1 MMPRRIAF
9 LNPVGGLGGAEQSLL
24 RLLRV
29 VRKHSPE
36 TNCRLL
42 IGSDGPLMDE
52 ARALG
57 VDAERLPMPRPI
69 ARLGDSGLRGRG
81 VTGKLRLLATVPA
94 AGFATLRTVRWMR
107 NWLAKHPPDL
117 IHSNGMKTHLLSA
130 LARPSG
136 TPLIWHIRDFPGER
150 PLMRH
155 ALRRLSRRAT
165 LAIANSNAVADDARR
180 VFPRLPVST
189 LYNMVDTER
198 FAPGPADPCLLDQL
212 AALPPTLN
220 IMRIGLVA
228 TYANWKGHDVLL
240 RAAAKL
246 PSHVPF
252 RVYLVGDPI
261 YSTPGSQF
269 RREDLA
275 ALAMQLGIAPRVGFI
290 PFQRDTAAI
299 YRCLDVVVH
308 ASTRP
313 EPFGLTIV
321 EAMACGRAV
330 IVARAGG
337 AAELFTDGVD
347 ALGHEPGNA
356 DDLAAALLRLHDSAE
371 RDRLGNAARKSALE
385 RFGEERFARELLEIY
400 SRSQDHGKSQDAPQ
414 TK

>member
-29 VRKHSPE
+29 VRTHSPE
-36 TNCRLL
+36 TICRLL
-42 IGSDGPLMDE
+42 VGSDGPLMDE
-52 ARALG
+52 ARAIG
-57 VDAERLPMPRPI
+57 VEAERLPMPRPI
-69 ARLGDSGLRGRG
+69 ARLGDSGLRHGG
-81 VTGKLRLLATVPA
+81 FIGKLRLLTTAPA
-94 AGFATLRTVRWMR
+94 AGFATLRTVGWMR
-107 NWLAKHPPDL
+107 NWLAKHPPDV

-130 LARPSG
+130 LARPNG
-136 TPLIWHIRDFPGER
+136 TPLIWHIRDFPGQR

-165 LAIANSNAVADDARR
+165 LAIANSNAVADDARS

-189 LYNMVDTER
+189 LYNMVDTEK
-198 FAPGPADPCLLDQL
+198 FAPGPADPSLLDRL
-212 AALPPTLN
+212 AGLPPMRDVL
-220 IMRIGLVA
+220 RIGLVA

-246 PSHVPF
+246 PDSLPF
-252 RVYLVGDPI
+252 RVYLVGEPI

-275 ALAMQLGIAPRVGFI
+275 ALARQLGIAPQVGFI
-290 PFQRDTAAI
+290 PFQRDTATI
-299 YRCLDVVVH
+299 YRSLDVVVH

-356 DDLAAALLRLHDSAE
+356 DDLAAVLLRLRDSAE
-371 RDRLGNAARKSALE
+371 RDRLGRAARSSAVE
-385 RFGEERFARELLEIY
+385 RFGETPFARGLADIY
-400 SRSQDHGKSQDAPQ
+400 RQCLVRSASPPE
-414 TK
+414 